1 MRKGAGMSV
10 CLTGPDS
17 ASFTNVLFVSERE
30 WFVSRN
36 PAAPTRHFQL
46 SSSKTFK
53 FSEKNGCFVP

>member
-1 MRKGAGMSV
+1 MSV